1 MSGVGTSGQ
10 SPIWLFD
17 LDNTLHDASAAVFQR
32 LNQSMTDYIV
42 QHLGM
47 EAEPADALRRHYWQ
61 RYGATLLGLERHHG
75 VQAAHFLAQTHEL
88 PGLEDD
94 VRIPSVDRAA
104 LRRLPGRKYLL
115 TNAPLAYAQR
125 VLSALRLLDCFDGI
139 VAIEHMRVF
148 GQLRPKP
155 DPRMLKVV
163 LARHGLPAHRC
174 VLVED
179 TLANLKTARA
189 THLRTVWMQHYLRPR
204 PGRPAEVEGLHRRPP
219 WVCARIRRLRALQ
232 HAFPALHDPLPDQEP

>member
-1 MSGVGTSGQ
+1 MSARSG
-10 SPIWLFD
+10 SREPIWLFD
-17 LDNTLHDASAAVFQR
+17 LDNTLHDASAAVFAR

-42 QHLGM
+42 AHLGL
-47 EAEPADALRRHYWQ
+47 APEPADALRRDYWS

-75 VQAAHFLAQTHEL
+75 VKAAHFLAQTHEL
-88 PGLEDD
+88 PGLERDLY
-94 VRIPSVDRAA
+94 IPSVDRAA
-104 LRRLPGRKYLL
+104 LRRLPGRKYVL
-115 TNAPLAYAQR
+115 TNAPLAYARR
-125 VLSALRLLDCFDGI
+125 VLGALGLLHCFDGI

-179 TLANLKTARA
+179 TLANLKAARGA
-189 THLRTVWMQHYLRPR
+189 HLRTVWMQHYLRPR
-204 PGRPAEVEGLHRRPP
+204 PGTETEGAALHRRPA
-219 WVCARIRRLRALQ
+219 WVCARIRRLRTLGRT
-232 HAFPALHDPLPDQEP
+232 FPAQQDLLPDPSP